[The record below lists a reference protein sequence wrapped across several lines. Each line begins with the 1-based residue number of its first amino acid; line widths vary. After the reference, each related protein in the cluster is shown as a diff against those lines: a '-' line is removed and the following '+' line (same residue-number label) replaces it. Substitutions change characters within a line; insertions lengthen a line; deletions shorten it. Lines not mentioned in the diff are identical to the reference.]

1 MQGYLLRPDKPP
13 ALKPGPYV
21 TISCKEPGHHR
32 CIFMVAGTH
41 QARIRPPAVAGTFY
55 PASPDVLAASVR
67 DYLAAAE
74 AEQPTSRQVGI
85 PPRAIVVPH
94 AGYIYS
100 GPVAARAYARIVA
113 GRDRYRRV
121 LLLGPSH
128 HVWFRGLALPAGEA
142 FSTPLG
148 RVALDAGLGRK
159 LETLPFVIRN
169 DAPHAREHSLE
180 VQLPFLQCTL
190 GDRCT
195 LTPLVVG
202 DARPA
207 EVAAVIEAAW
217 DPDTLVVI
225 STDLSHYH
233 DWATARRLDAAT
245 ARAIEALEPESIGSE
260 QACGFLP
267 LNGLLS
273 VAREQG
279 GRIRRLDLRNSGDTA
294 GPRGQVVG
302 YGAWRLD

>member
-1 MQGYLLRPDKPP
+1 
-13 ALKPGPYV
+13 
-21 TISCKEPGHHR
+21 
-32 CIFMVAGTH
+32 MVAGTH

-55 PASPDVLAASVR
+55 PDTPDVLAASVR
-67 DYLAAAE
+67 DYLVAAE
-74 AEQPTSRQVGI
+74 AEKPALQQVDP

-113 GRDRYRRV
+113 GHERYRRV

-128 HVWFRGLALPAGEA
+128 HVWFRGLALPVSEA

-148 RVALDAGLGRK
+148 LVALDVDLGRK
-159 LETLPFVIRN
+159 LEALSFVTRN
-169 DAPHAREHSLE
+169 DAPHVNEHSLE

-190 GDRCT
+190 GDCYT

-217 DPDTLVVI
+217 ELDTLVVI

-233 DWATARRLDAAT
+233 DWATACRLDAAT

-260 QACGFLP
+260 QACGFIP

-273 VAREQG
+273 VARKQG

-294 GPRGQVVG
+294 GPREQVVG